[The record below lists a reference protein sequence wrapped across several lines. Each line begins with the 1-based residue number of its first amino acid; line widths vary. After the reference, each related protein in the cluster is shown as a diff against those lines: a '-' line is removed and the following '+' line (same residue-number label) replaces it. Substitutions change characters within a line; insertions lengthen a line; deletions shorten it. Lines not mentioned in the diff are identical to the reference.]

1 MAGASL
7 RGVLPEKQLRQ
18 GTDVAET
25 VKVGA
30 KRSGAWLVRYALEQ
44 LPISFTF
51 GIPGVHNTEI
61 YDELGKSEKIHPVL
75 VTHECGGAFMADAI
89 SRTAPGQI
97 GAMVIVPAAGM
108 THAMSGIGEAF
119 LDGIAMLVISGG
131 TRNDVEF
138 GYQLHELD
146 QQKILAGIT
155 KGAWRVENHKDI
167 VPTIFKAYY
176 AAVSGTPGPVFVEI
190 PANLQLF
197 QGEVHDV
204 PVFEAPK
211 PAMVSPDSAVDR
223 AVELLAAASRPGI
236 FAGWGAVDVVD
247 DLKKIAELLGAPVST
262 TLQGMSA
269 FPGNH
274 PLHAGMGFNRASV
287 PAAENAFK
295 DCDCLLTIGAR
306 FGEIPTGSFG
316 CVVPENHIHLDI
328 NPEVF
333 NRNFKAKVTVEGDSR
348 VVVPKLL
355 AKLAARNLN
364 NAERSKR
371 VAAQLAADK
380 AAYTKEWFGHVND
393 RVNPAMFFAELRKQ
407 LNDDALMIV
416 DDGNHTFLAAELFE
430 VRAKRGFVSP
440 TDFNAMGYCVPGA
453 IGAKLANPG
462 KQVVGIVGDGAFLM
476 TGLEILTA
484 TAESAGIAYFV
495 FYDGELSQIS
505 QGQEIPYNRKTCTIL
520 GKVKLE
526 GIAMATG
533 AKYVSITGN
542 GQLAEGIADALVTAA
557 KGQPVIVDVRIDYSK
572 RTRFTQ
578 GVVKTVLKRFP
589 LGDKF
594 RFIGRAVVRK
604 ITG

>member
-1 MAGASL
+1 MPAS
-7 RGVLPEKQLRQ
+7 
-18 GTDVAET
+18 ET
-25 VKVGA
+25 SSTRVVRVGA
-30 KRSGAWLVRYALEQ
+30 RRSGAWLVRYALEQ
-44 LPISFTF
+44 LPISHTF
-51 GIPGVHNTEI
+51 GIPGVHNTEV

-75 VTHECGGAFMADAI
+75 VTHECGGAFMGDAI

-97 GAMVIVPAAGM
+97 GALVIVPAAGM
-108 THAMSGIGEAF
+108 THAMSGIGEAY
-119 LDGIAMLVISGG
+119 LDGIALLVISGG

-138 GYQLHELD
+138 GYQLHELN

-155 KGAWRVENHKDI
+155 KGAWRVEHHKDI
-167 VPTIFKAYY
+167 VPTIFKAYH

-197 QGEVHDV
+197 QGEVQEV
-204 PVFEAPK
+204 PVFEPHV
-211 PAMVSPDSAVDR
+211 PAMAAEDSALDR
-223 AVELLAAASRPGI
+223 AVEMLCAAKSPGI

-247 DLKKIAELLGAPVST
+247 DTQKMADLLGAPVATS
-262 TLQGMSA
+262 LQGLSA

-274 PLHAGMGFNRASV
+274 PLHTGMGFSRASV

-295 DCDCLLTIGAR
+295 NCDCLLTIGAR

-333 NRNFKAKVTVEGDSR
+333 NRNFKAKVTLEGDSR
-348 VVVPKLL
+348 VVLPKLA
-355 AKLAARNLN
+355 AKLAARKPNQ
-364 NAERSKR
+364 AERRAR
-371 VAAQLAADK
+371 VTAQIAADK
-380 AAYTKEWFGHVND
+380 AAYTKEWLAHVND
-393 RVNPAMFFAELRKQ
+393 RVNPAMFFAELRRQ
-407 LNDDALMIV
+407 LADDALMVV

-430 VRAKRGFVSP
+430 VRARRGFVSP

-462 KQVVGIVGDGAFLM
+462 KQVVGVVGDGAFLM

-484 TAESAGIAYFV
+484 TVERAGVAYFV

-526 GIAMATG
+526 GIALATG
-533 AKYVSITGN
+533 AKYIPINGN
-542 GQLAEGIADALVTAA
+542 GELAAGIRDALATAA
-557 KGQPVIVDVRIDYSK
+557 TGQPVIVDVRIDYSK

-589 LGDKF
+589 LGDKV
-594 RFIGRAVVRK
+594 RFIGRALVRK
-604 ITG
+604 VTG